1 MASPR
6 YLSAEFGVVT
16 VAEPSTSSRTIPSN
30 VLELEGISKS
40 FGHVRANDNISLTFR
55 SGEVHCILGENGAG
69 KTTLMRVIAGLIT
82 PDSGTILLRDQDVT
96 IRDPFHASELGIQM
110 VHQHFALIDTL
121 TVVENLYLARIASV
135 YGRLDLHGLRREIRE
150 LGEAHGLAVDPDA
163 VVYNLSVGAQQR
175 VEIIR
180 ALLLRADVLILD
192 EPTSVLTPQE
202 TTDLF
207 QLIRQL
213 TATGVSVIF
222 ISHKLSEVMEIS
234 DRISVLRGGRHITTF
249 NGHEATAE
257 NLSEAMVGRPIV
269 ERSFVTGD
277 SEAPRRVGP
286 SLIMRGVSTSNEPDS
301 VQLRNISLE
310 VFPGEILGIAGVD
323 GNGQSELVDV
333 VLGHRKLTGGSVELL
348 GENHRS
354 RVAHIPDDRVAKG
367 LIPNMT
373 IWQNILLRRQGDSRF
388 LTRRGVVRKDS
399 ARKATVSDVAI
410 FGLQRDV
417 ANMLP
422 PMLSGGMQQRVL
434 LSRELV
440 GSPGLIIA
448 AQPTRGL
455 DIAGTQFV
463 RTTLDAMRTEKA
475 AILLVS
481 TELDEILAL
490 ADRIAVM
497 FRGQIIGEMPNRDA
511 DVVRLGLLMGGENT

>member
-1 MASPR
+1 MASPL
-6 YLSAEFGVVT
+6 YLSADPGVV
-16 VAEPSTSSRTIPSN
+16 AMDEPSTLSRTVPSG
-30 VLELEGISKS
+30 VLELEGICKS
-40 FGHVRANDNISLTFR
+40 FGPVRANDNISLTFR
-55 SGEVHCILGENGAG
+55 YGEVHSILGENGAG

-82 PDSGTILLRDQDVT
+82 PDSGTMLLHDQEVT
-96 IRDPFHASELGIQM
+96 IRDPFHASELGVQM

-121 TVVENLYLARIASV
+121 TVIENLYLARISHI
-135 YGRLDLHGLRREIRE
+135 YRRLDLQDLRREVRE
-150 LGEAHGLAVDPDA
+150 LSEAHRLAVDPDA
-163 VVYNLSVGAQQR
+163 VVSNLSVGAQQR

-202 TTDLF
+202 TMDLF
-207 QLIRQL
+207 RLIRQL
-213 TATGVSVIF
+213 TATGVAVIF
-222 ISHKLSEVMEIS
+222 ISHKLAEVMEIS
-234 DRISVLRGGRHITTF
+234 DRISVLRGGRHITTLD
-249 NGHEATAE
+249 GHEATAE

-277 SEAPRRVGP
+277 SDISRRVEP
-286 SLIMRGVSTSNEPDS
+286 SLIVRDVTTSDEPDS
-301 VQLRNISLE
+301 VQLRNVSLE
-310 VFPGEILGIAGVD
+310 VCPGEILGIAGVD

-333 VLGHRKLTGGSVELL
+333 ILGHRKLTEGSVELRS
-348 GENHRS
+348 ENGLS
-354 RVAHIPDDRVAKG
+354 RMAHIPDDRVAKG

-388 LTRRGVVRKDS
+388 LTRKGVVRRDS
-399 ARKATVSDVAI
+399 ARKATARDVAI

-440 GSPGLIIA
+440 GSPGVIIA

-463 RTTLDAMRTEKA
+463 RTTLDTLRTEEA

-511 DVVRLGLLMGGENT
+511 DVVKLGLLMGGEDT